1 MNYEVQTLTHPDTW
15 ENTWSD
21 SLNDTP
27 VQFDSYEASEAE
39 LADFL
44 NELTYAVKNNYM
56 GDFNKAD
63 YRIKKL

>member
-1 MNYEVQTLTHPDTW
+1 MTYEVQTLRHPDRW

-21 SLNDTP
+21 SLDDTP
-27 VQFDSYEASEAE
+27 VQFDSYEAAEAE

-56 GDFNKAD
+56 EYFNKAD

>member
-1 MNYEVQTLTHPDTW
+1 MTYEVQTLTHPDTW

-27 VQFDSYEASEAE
+27 VQFDTYEAAEAE

>member
-27 VQFDSYEASEAE
+27 VQFDTYEAAEAE

>member
-1 MNYEVQTLTHPDTW
+1 MTFEVQTFIYPGTW

-27 VQFDSYEASEAE
+27 VQFDSYEAAEAE

-56 GDFNKAD
+56 GDFNQLD

>member
-1 MNYEVQTLTHPDTW
+1 MTFEVQTFIYSGIW

-21 SLNDTP
+21 SLDDTP
-27 VQFDSYEASEAE
+27 VQFDSYEAAEAE

-56 GDFNKAD
+56 GDFNQSD

>member
-1 MNYEVQTLTHPDTW
+1 MTFEVQTLIYPGTW

-27 VQFDSYEASEAE
+27 VQFDSYEAAEAE